1 MSDHDTDN
9 ERTAAHDEA
18 LARGRALRRKVFG
31 PMPPSPSEQVAP
43 RLREISDAVLFG
55 DVWSRPGLELWE
67 RSMVTI
73 AALTA
78 LGRDK
83 QLEAHIR
90 GGLNVGLPREKL
102 VEMLMHLAFYCGFP
116 AANSALTVAHK
127 IFAEADAADGLR
139 STNP

>member
-1 MSDHDTDN
+1 MSDHEEQTS
-9 ERTAAHDEA
+9 AQQEA

-31 PMPPSPSEQVAP
+31 PMPPSASEQAAP
-43 RLREISDAVLFG
+43 HLREISDAVLFG
-55 DVWSRPGLELWE
+55 DVWSRPGLEVWE

-102 VEMLMHLAFYCGFP
+102 IEMLMHLAFYCGFP
-116 AANSALTVAHK
+116 AANSALAVAHK
-127 IFAEADAADGLR
+127 VFAEVDAADGSR
-139 STNP
+139 STNA